1 MSEHHLL
8 QFPSQSRATEVRSG
22 CSDPMNRFI
31 PIENKAG
38 IILNKGQDKKS
49 ESAYTF
55 LFH

>member
-49 ESAYTF
+49 ESAYTL